1 MKTKSCSLP
10 NWARCLCIAC
20 MIAVLAPP
28 MAAQAADPTIE
39 WIRIYL
45 NPTLHSDDGTSTSW
59 GLPFT
64 RDLDDSDQFVHTDTN
79 GVPIGAT
86 EVTQATQTARVNDVI
101 AIAIRLNNVNR
112 VDAALETLSGWD
124 TAGTG
129 STINTERLRPNRSLE
144 SARNMPVSMDQSF
157 TVVYLYTVREGDS
170 DTDGGWLPNRSPFSL
185 WHVLSSTSGDKYSH
199 LATTP
204 ANRVDQLTYSGY
216 SNIVYP
222 RVDGTPTVSA
232 IKFYKNPTVWSRYST
247 GRAPVVLK
255 GEAPGGHPTGTEIT
269 EQDAPFGVGDVIGIA
284 VTLKNVK
291 RASPQLTL
299 KFDAGTPTPNGLDIR
314 TRGGRDQP
322 TADGGTNRIPTEVWP
337 AGDNQES
344 FVMYYGYRVQVGDL
358 DLDGGWFESDDSGA
372 IMPFSGN
379 AGSIRGPQSG
389 NYGDGQPNSL
399 TRIKMD
405 PSLVSS
411 IVWPK
416 IDGIAPTIS
425 TDTTTHRL
433 TIAPPPAGQSGKSRY
448 HEVRQTCLE
457 LHYESRE
464 AYTNACEYVDASGWS
479 TVALDDVTYEA
490 AYFKA
495 DDEVA
500 VTVRFSEAVKVNPD
514 PAKQPTFYIS
524 GDGYQARLRYK
535 AGSGTDSLTFALR
548 VTEGQHTLGGLQVWS
563 NAFWR
568 NTHENFC
575 RPSPTHTPIGLA
587 ADEVRWIKDLAGND
601 FGTCVGL
608 QTAWEAFVTN
618 MPDLSDAR
626 KSHPHPAY
634 AAHNDPVAVAAYKK
648 GIIRYLVDAVPAT
661 VWIPGVIKNGVTHR
675 EDRRIAVV
683 NMDVNYNAIPA
694 LTADDFRAPVTES
707 DVQTGAFDVEFRFF
721 NEDAPADEVGE
732 SFTADDVDITGAN
745 VVREAWGV
753 ELTYIGLD
761 HRTTRMWP
769 PPGRDA
775 PPGSDHVPGDA
786 KNSAAFLVYKATIT
800 PALGF
805 QGDVAISLPAGATQ
819 DIAGNGSMASNVL
832 TVPVSNPLRVVE
844 APEIVAPPTGAYAAG
859 QKIKVAMTY
868 ERENLHYLGEN
879 PPYLT
884 IYLGDEVPA
893 NARHATWE
901 SAEDVNSTKVTFAYP
916 VAATDVAASV
926 SVAPVGITVPA
937 GTVLLDDSGQ
947 SLQGTSEPAN
957 EPGEGLETMPRQGQ
971 GQLRLGESDQ
981 GLAPRTDVPI
991 NLFLIFDETEQ
1002 KSAAT
1007 DVPRSPIVF
1016 NELGNG
1022 SGDTDDWLEFRNV
1035 TGTAVSLKEWELS
1048 VVQDG
1053 KKEDTSLIVFPDV
1066 SVPANGLL
1074 LLTNSD
1080 LDKTPLAAGDDIADT
1095 GKNGGLKHLYLVNS
1109 GLSLPDDGKFLLILR
1124 NAKEKLGKDEA
1135 FVDVAGGGGSDT
1147 DAFIRE
1153 QTGLYNTHVWPLQV
1167 LESPGGDTED
1177 ALGSGKVWQRAKADI
1192 VGYHKDAWAEAAFTG
1207 IGYDRKVS
1215 QSAATAGTP
1224 GYPNGA
1230 VKPGAATPKGSIT
1243 VSEIMVDSAGGTL
1256 PQWIELYNR
1265 SKTDAIN
1272 LNRWKLEIQNV
1283 DSEDLIGRPIVTLTL
1298 QEKVIQPNQTLLIV
1312 AGPARASSGAYLP
1325 PDRVYDLLA
1334 LHEKNLRIKR
1344 ARDTFLSAEGIY
1356 LKLWDSTGTL
1366 VDEIGNTDGNRRTK
1380 DEPAW
1385 PLAMSAEEGVRS
1397 SLIRRYTK
1405 GTSGAEDGTE
1415 KAGWVLAANVKQ
1427 SIENEL
1433 HWGSAEDIGTPG
1445 HRAGGAL
1452 PVELSSFSVTRNE
1465 AGAVVL
1471 TWTTESEVDNAGFN
1485 LRRSE
1490 TRNSGFTLINAAL
1503 IAGAGTT
1510 GERQTYTFTD
1520 TSAKPGVEYYYQIEE
1535 VAFDGKPQALAMR
1548 MLRGPV
1554 SASNRALLT
1563 FGEVKRRD

>member
-1 MKTKSCSLP
+1 MKTKIFSLP
-10 NWARCLCIAC
+10 TGLVFLCIAG

-28 MAAQAADPTIE
+28 VAAQTPPTIE
-39 WIRIYL
+39 WIKIYL
-45 NPTLHSDDGTSTSW
+45 NPTLHTDDGTSTSW
-59 GLPFT
+59 DLPFT
-64 RDLDDSDQFVHTDTN
+64 RNLDNSGQLVHTDTN

-86 EVTQATQTARVNDVI
+86 EVTQNTQTARWGDVI

-129 STINTERLRPNRSLE
+129 STIKTERLRPNRSLE

-170 DTDGGWLPNRSPFSL
+170 DTDGGWLPNSSPFSL
-185 WHVLSSTSGDKYSH
+185 WRVVSSTTTSSDGTDDKYFH
-199 LATTP
+199 GATTP
-204 ANRVDQLTYSGY
+204 ANRLDQLTYSGY

-247 GRAPVVLK
+247 GRNPVVLK

-344 FVMYYGYRVQVGDL
+344 FVMYYGYRVQARDL

-416 IDGIAPTIS
+416 IDGVGPRVESLA
-425 TDTTTHRL
+425 
-433 TIAPPPAGQSGKSRY
+433 IAPPPAGQSGKSRY

-464 AYTNACEYVDASGWS
+464 AFTNACEYVDASGWS

-490 AYFKA
+490 AYYKA
-495 DDEVA
+495 RDEVA
-500 VTVRFSEAVKVNPD
+500 VTVTFNEAVQVSPD
-514 PAKQPTFYIS
+514 SAKQPTFYIS
-524 GDGYQARLRYK
+524 GDGYQAELRYK
-535 AGSGTDSLTFALR
+535 AGSGTDSLTFALP
-548 VTEGQHTLGGLQVWS
+548 VTEGQHSLGGLQVWS

-568 NTHENFC
+568 NTHADFC
-575 RPSPTHTPIGLA
+575 RASNTHIPTSLA
-587 ADEVRWIKDLAGND
+587 TDEVRWIKDLSGNE

-608 QTAWEAFVTN
+608 ETTWLAFVTN
-618 MPDLSDAR
+618 MPDLESATHA
-626 KSHPHPAY
+626 SPHPAY
-634 AAHNDPVAVAAYKK
+634 QSQNRPEAVAAYKK
-648 GIIRYLVDAVPAT
+648 GIIRYLVDTIPAT

-675 EDRRIAVV
+675 DDRRIAVV
-683 NMDVNYNAIPA
+683 NMDVNYKAIPA

-732 SFTADDVDITGAN
+732 SFTSDDVDITGAN

-769 PPGRDA
+769 PPGRDR

-786 KNSAAFLVYKATIT
+786 VNSAAFLVYKATIT
-800 PALGF
+800 PSLGF

-868 ERENLHYLGEN
+868 ERENLRYLGEN

-901 SAEDVNSTKVTFAYP
+901 SAEDANSTKVTFAYP

-926 SVAPVGITVPA
+926 SVAPVGITVPR
-937 GTVLLDDSGQ
+937 GTVLLDDSDQ
-947 SLQGTSEPAN
+947 QLQGTSEPAN

-1035 TGTAVSLKEWELS
+1035 TGSAVSLKEWELS

-1074 LLTNSD
+1074 LITNSEP
-1080 LDKTPLAAGDDIADT
+1080 TAEGNVLAGGDDIT
-1095 GKNGGLKHLYLVNS
+1095 TSTVEKEGSPHLYLVND

-1124 NAKEKLGKDEA
+1124 NATKKLDKDEA

-1153 QTGLYNTHVWPLQV
+1153 QTGLYDTHVWPLQV
-1167 LESPGGDTED
+1167 LQAPGGDAEE
-1177 ALGSGKVWQRAKADI
+1177 ALGSGRS
-1192 VGYHKDAWAEAAFTG
+1192 G
-1207 IGYDRKVS
+1207 
-1215 QSAATAGTP
+1215 SAPRRTSWVTTRMP
-1224 GYPNGA
+1224 GQ
-1230 VKPGAATPKGSIT
+1230 KPPSP
-1243 VSEIMVDSAGGTL
+1243 DS
-1256 PQWIELYNR
+1256 
-1265 SKTDAIN
+1265 
-1272 LNRWKLEIQNV
+1272 V
-1283 DSEDLIGRPIVTLTL
+1283 MIGRSRSQRRHQARRAIRTLRR
-1298 QEKVIQPNQTLLIV
+1298 KK
-1312 AGPARASSGAYLP
+1312 P
-1325 PDRVYDLLA
+1325 PPKAVS
-1334 LHEKNLRIKR
+1334 
-1344 ARDTFLSAEGIY
+1344 LSAKSWWI
-1356 LKLWDSTGTL
+1356 
-1366 VDEIGNTDGNRRTK
+1366 
-1380 DEPAW
+1380 
-1385 PLAMSAEEGVRS
+1385 
-1397 SLIRRYTK
+1397 
-1405 GTSGAEDGTE
+1405 
-1415 KAGWVLAANVKQ
+1415 
-1427 SIENEL
+1427 
-1433 HWGSAEDIGTPG
+1433 
-1445 HRAGGAL
+1445 L
-1452 PVELSSFSVTRNE
+1452 PV
-1465 AGAVVL
+1465 APC
-1471 TWTTESEVDNAGFN
+1471 
-1485 LRRSE
+1485 RS
-1490 TRNSGFTLINAAL
+1490 G
-1503 IAGAGTT
+1503 
-1510 GERQTYTFTD
+1510 
-1520 TSAKPGVEYYYQIEE
+1520 
-1535 VAFDGKPQALAMR
+1535 
-1548 MLRGPV
+1548 
-1554 SASNRALLT
+1554 
-1563 FGEVKRRD
+1563 

>member
-10 NWARCLCIAC
+10 NWARCLCIVC

-28 MAAQAADPTIE
+28 VAAQSTVLPTIE
-39 WIRIYL
+39 WIKIYL
-45 NPTLHSDDGTSTSW
+45 NPTLHTTHSLTY
-59 GLPFT
+59 T
-64 RDLDDSDQFVHTDTN
+64 RNLGGFGEYVHIDSN
-79 GVPIGAT
+79 GAPIGAT
-86 EVTQATQTARVNDVI
+86 EVTQATQTARWNDVI
-101 AIAIRLNNVNR
+101 AIAIRLKDVDLVN
-112 VDAALETLSGWD
+112 ATLQPLSGWD
-124 TAGTG
+124 TEGTG
-129 STINTERLRPNRSLE
+129 SSIQTDRLKPNLSLE
-144 SARNMPVSMDQSF
+144 SAKNVEVAADQDF
-157 TVVYLYTVREGDS
+157 TVVYLYRVRDGDL
-170 DTDGGWLPNRSPFSL
+170 DTNGGWFQDNTPFVQYS
-185 WHVLSSTSGDKYSH
+185 VSNSNPSAKYFSG
-199 LATTP
+199 ATAP
-204 ANRVDQLTYSGY
+204 GDHVDQLTYSG
-216 SNIVYP
+216 NIVYP
-222 RVDGTPTVSA
+222 RVNGTPTVSA
-232 IKFYKNPTVWSRYST
+232 IKFYKNPTVWEDYST

-255 GEAPGGHPTGTEIT
+255 GESADGGHPTGIEIT

-284 VTLKNVK
+284 VTLTNVK
-291 RASPQLTL
+291 RAVPHLTL
-299 KFDAGTPTPNGLDIR
+299 KFGEEGATLSNYNIR
-314 TRGGRDQP
+314 TRDGRGQVQEGR
-322 TADGGTNRIPTEVWP
+322 APTELWP

-344 FVMYYGYRVQVGDL
+344 FVMYYGYRVQARDL

-372 IMPFSGN
+372 ITPFSGN
-379 AGSIRGPQSG
+379 VGSIRGPQSE
-389 NYGDGQPNSL
+389 NYGGTGQTSL
-399 TRIKMD
+399 ANIKMD
-405 PSLVSS
+405 ASLVSS

-416 IDGIAPTIS
+416 IDGVAPRIE
-425 TDTTTHRL
+425 RL
-433 TIAPPPAGQSGKSRY
+433 TMAPPPAGQSGKSRY

-457 LHYESRE
+457 LHYKGRDD
-464 AYTNACEYVDASGWS
+464 YTNACEYVDASGWS

-495 DDEVA
+495 GDEVA
-500 VTVRFSEAVKVNPD
+500 VTVTFNEAVQVSPD

-524 GDGYQARLRYK
+524 GDEYKAKLQYK

-548 VTEGQHTLGGLQVWS
+548 VTAGQHTFGGLQVWS

-575 RPSPTHTPIGLA
+575 RPSATHTPISLET
-587 ADEVRWIKDLAGND
+587 DEVRWIKDLSGND

-608 QTAWEAFVTN
+608 ETTWLAFVTN
-618 MPDLSDAR
+618 MPGLESATHA
-626 KSHPHPAY
+626 SPHPAY
-634 AAHNDPVAVAAYKK
+634 QSQNRPEAVAAYKK
-648 GIIRYLVDAVPAT
+648 GIIRYLVDAIPAT

-675 EDRRIAVV
+675 DDRRIAVV
-683 NMDVNYNAIPA
+683 NMDVNYKAIPA

-721 NEDAPADEVGE
+721 NHPNAPADEVGE

-761 HRTTRMWP
+761 HRTTRESL
-769 PPGRDA
+769 GNA
-775 PPGSDHVPGDA
+775 SLPGSAHVPGDA
-786 KNSAAFLVYKATIT
+786 VNSAAFLVYKATIT
-800 PALGF
+800 PSLGF
-805 QGDVAISLPAGATQ
+805 QGDVTISLPAGATQ

-868 ERENLHYLGEN
+868 ERENLRYLGEN

-901 SAEDVNSTKVTFAYP
+901 SAVDTNSTKVTFAYT

-926 SVAPVGITVPA
+926 SVAPVGLTVPA

-1048 VVQDG
+1048 VVQDA

-1080 LDKTPLAAGDDIADT
+1080 ADKTPLAAGDNIADT

-1167 LESPGGDTED
+1167 LEAPGGDTEES
-1177 ALGSGKVWQRAKADI
+1177 LGSGKVWQRAKADI

-1207 IGYDRKVS
+1207 LGYDRKVS
-1215 QSAATAGTP
+1215 KSAATSGTP
-1224 GYPNGA
+1224 GYPNVA
-1230 VKPGAATPKGSIT
+1230 PKAAAAKGSVT

-1256 PQWIELYNR
+1256 PQWIELYNK
-1265 SKTDAIN
+1265 SKTDAVN

-1283 DSEDLIGRPIVTLTL
+1283 DSEDLVGRPIVTLTL

-1325 PDRVYDLLA
+1325 ADRVYDLLA

-1366 VDEIGNTDGNRRTK
+1366 VDEVGNTDGNRRTK

-1405 GTSGAEDGTE
+1405 GTSQAEDGTE
-1415 KAGWVLAANVKQ
+1415 KAGWVLAAHVKQ
-1427 SIENEL
+1427 SIDTEL
-1433 HWGSAEDIGTPG
+1433 HWGAAEDIGTPG

-1490 TRNSGFTLINAAL
+1490 TRNSGFTLINPAL

-1554 SASNRALLT
+1554 SASNRALVT
-1563 FGEVKRRD
+1563 FGELKRQE

>member
-28 MAAQAADPTIE
+28 VAAQAPTIE
-39 WIRIYL
+39 WIKIYL
-45 NPTLHSDDGTSTSW
+45 NPTLHDNKPS
-59 GLPFT
+59 GLT
-64 RDLDDSDQFVHTDTN
+64 TARSLDPLFSKYVHTDAS
-79 GVPIGAT
+79 GAPIGAT
-86 EVTQATQTARVNDVI
+86 EVTQDTQTARWGDVI
-101 AIAIRLNNVNR
+101 AIAIRLNNVNL
-112 VDAALETLSGWD
+112 VTAHLENGLSGWN

-129 STINTERLRPNRSLE
+129 STIKTARLKPNIALE
-144 SARNMPVSMDQSF
+144 DGQDTAVSSDQSF
-157 TVVYLYTVREGDS
+157 TAVYLYTVRDGDL
-170 DTDGGWLPNRSPFSL
+170 DTDGDWFADHAPFSIYSVKGSNSGAKYA
-185 WHVLSSTSGDKYSH
+185 HDAANSTDR
-199 LATTP
+199 L
-204 ANRVDQLTYSGY
+204 DQLTYLG
-216 SNIVYP
+216 NIIYP
-222 RVDGTPTVSA
+222 RVNGTPTVSA
-232 IKFYKNPTVWSRYST
+232 IKFYKNPTVWDRYNTSPT
-247 GRAPVVLK
+247 DRQAIALK
-255 GEAPGGHPTGTEIT
+255 TADGPPTGIEIT

-291 RASPQLTL
+291 RAVPHLTL
-299 KFDAGTPTPNGLDIR
+299 KFGEEGAPLSSYTIR
-314 TRGGRDQP
+314 TRGGTLQVGR
-322 TADGGTNRIPTEVWP
+322 APTELWP
-337 AGDNQES
+337 GGDNQES
-344 FVMYYGYRVQVGDL
+344 FVMYYGYRVQARDL

-379 AGSIRGPQSG
+379 GGSIRGPQDED
-389 NYGDGQPNSL
+389 YGGTGQTSL
-399 TRIKMD
+399 ANIEMD
-405 PSLVSS
+405 ASLVSS

-416 IDGIAPTIS
+416 IDGVGPRVESLA
-425 TDTTTHRL
+425 
-433 TIAPPPAGQSGKSRY
+433 IAPPPAGQSGKSRY

-457 LHYESRE
+457 LHYKGRDD
-464 AYTNACEYVDASGWS
+464 YTNACEYVDASGWS

-495 DDEVA
+495 GDEVA
-500 VTVRFSEAVKVNPD
+500 VTVTFNEAVQVSPD

-524 GDGYQARLRYK
+524 GDNYNAELRYK

-548 VTEGQHTLGGLQVWS
+548 VTAEQHTFGGLQVWS

-568 NTHENFC
+568 NTHDNFC
-575 RPSPTHTPIGLA
+575 RPRPGHTPIPLA
-587 ADEVRWIKDLAGND
+587 TDEVRWIKDLSGND

-608 QTAWEAFVTN
+608 ETTWLAFVTN
-618 MPDLSDAR
+618 MPDLESATHA
-626 KSHPHPAY
+626 SPHPAY
-634 AAHNDPVAVAAYKK
+634 QSQNRPEAVAAYKK
-648 GIIRYLVDAVPAT
+648 GIIRYLVDAIPAT

-675 EDRRIAVV
+675 DDRRIAVV
-683 NMDVNYNAIPA
+683 NMDVNYKAIPA

-721 NEDAPADEVGE
+721 NHPNAPADEVGE

-753 ELTYIGLD
+753 KLTYIGLD
-761 HRTTRMWP
+761 HRSTRVSL
-769 PPGRDA
+769 GNA
-775 PPGSDHVPGDA
+775 SLPGSAHVPGDA
-786 KNSAAFLVYKATIT
+786 VNSAAFLVYKATIT

-805 QGDVAISLPAGATQ
+805 QGDVAISLPADATQ

-868 ERENLHYLGEN
+868 ERENLRYLGEN

-901 SAEDVNSTKVTFAYP
+901 SAEDANSTKVTFAYT

-926 SVAPVGITVPA
+926 SVAPVGLTVPT
-937 GTVLLDDSGQ
+937 GTVLLDDSDQ
-947 SLQGTSEPAN
+947 QLQGTSEPAN

-1022 SGDTDDWLEFRNV
+1022 SGDTDDWLELRNV
-1035 TGTAVSLKEWELS
+1035 TGAAVSLKEWELS
-1048 VVQDG
+1048 VVQDA

-1080 LDKTPLAAGDDIADT
+1080 ADKTPLAAGDDIADT

-1124 NAKEKLGKDEA
+1124 NATKKLGLDEA

-1147 DAFIRE
+1147 DAFVRE
-1153 QTGLYNTHVWPLQV
+1153 QTGDYDTYVWPLQV
-1167 LESPGGDTED
+1167 LEAPGSDTEE

-1192 VGYHKDAWAEAAFTG
+1192 VGYHRDAWAEAAFTG
-1207 IGYDRKVS
+1207 IGYDRKVT

-1224 GYPNGA
+1224 GYPNVA
-1230 VKPGAATPKGSIT
+1230 PKEAAAKGSVT

-1256 PQWIELYNR
+1256 PQWIELYNK

-1283 DSEDLIGRPIVTLTL
+1283 DSEDLVGRPIVTLTL

-1325 PDRVYDLLA
+1325 SDRVYDLLS

-1356 LKLWDSTGTL
+1356 LKLWDSSGTL
-1366 VDEIGNTDGNRRTK
+1366 VDEVGNTDGNRRTK

-1397 SLIRRYTK
+1397 SLIRRYTE
-1405 GTSGAEDGTE
+1405 GTSAAEDGTE
-1415 KAGWVLAANVKQ
+1415 KAGWVLAAHVKQ

-1452 PVELSSFSVTRNE
+1452 PVELSSFSVNRNE

-1485 LRRSE
+1485 LRRSK
-1490 TRNSGFTLINAAL
+1490 TRHSGFTLINAAL

-1563 FGEVKRRD
+1563 FGELKRQE

>member
-28 MAAQAADPTIE
+28 VAAQAPTIE
-39 WIRIYL
+39 WIKIYL
-45 NPTLHSDDGTSTSW
+45 NPMFHANHG
-59 GLPFT
+59 FT
-64 RDLDDSDQFVHTDTN
+64 YTRNLGGFGEYVHIDSN
-79 GVPIGAT
+79 GAPIGAT
-86 EVTQATQTARVNDVI
+86 EVTQATQTARWGDVI
-101 AIAIRLNNVNR
+101 AIAIRLKDVNF
-112 VDAALETLSGWD
+112 VNATLQPLSGW
-124 TAGTG
+124 TTEGTG
-129 STINTERLRPNRSLE
+129 SSIKTARLKPNRSLE
-144 SARNMPVSMDQSF
+144 SAKDIAVAADQDF

-170 DTDGGWLPNRSPFSL
+170 DTNGGWFTDTSPFIQYS
-185 WHVLSSTSGDKYSH
+185 VTNSSGDKYAH
-199 LATTP
+199 DATNS
-204 ANRVDQLTYSGY
+204 ADRLDQLTYSG
-216 SNIVYP
+216 NIVYP
-222 RVDGTPTVSA
+222 RVDGVPTVSA
-232 IKFYKNPTVWSRYST
+232 IKFYKNPTVWARYNTSPT
-247 GRAPVVLK
+247 DRQAIALK
-255 GEAPGGHPTGTEIT
+255 TADGPPTGIEIT

-291 RASPQLTL
+291 RAVPHLTL
-299 KFDAGTPTPNGLDIR
+299 KFGEEGATLSNYNIR
-314 TRGGRDQP
+314 TRDAARQVQEGR
-322 TADGGTNRIPTEVWP
+322 APTELWP
-337 AGDNQES
+337 GDGTNQES
-344 FVMYYGYRVQVGDL
+344 FVMYYGYRVQARDL
-358 DLDGGWFESDDSGA
+358 DLDGGWFESDALGA
-372 IMPFSGN
+372 IVPFSGN
-379 AGSIRGPQSG
+379 GGRIQGPQDQ
-389 NYGDGQPNSL
+389 NYGAQTGQISL
-399 TRIKMD
+399 ANIKMD
-405 PSLVSS
+405 ASLVSS

-416 IDGIAPTIS
+416 IDGVGPRVESLA
-425 TDTTTHRL
+425 
-433 TIAPPPAGQSGKSRY
+433 IAPPPAGQSGKSRY

-457 LHYESRE
+457 LHYKGRDD
-464 AYTNACEYVDASGWS
+464 YTNACEYVDASGWS

-495 DDEVA
+495 GDEVA
-500 VTVRFSEAVKVNPD
+500 VTVTFNEAVQVSPD
-514 PAKQPTFYIS
+514 PDKQPTFYIS
-524 GDGYQARLRYK
+524 GDEYKAKLEYK

-548 VTEGQHTLGGLQVWS
+548 VTAGQHTFGGLQVWS

-568 NTHENFC
+568 NTHDNFC
-575 RPSPTHTPIGLA
+575 RPRPGHTPIPLA
-587 ADEVRWIKDLAGND
+587 TDEVRWIKDLSGND

-608 QTAWEAFVTN
+608 ETTWLAFVTN
-618 MPDLSDAR
+618 MPSLGSATHA
-626 KSHPHPAY
+626 SPHPAY
-634 AAHNDPVAVAAYKK
+634 QDQNRPEAVAAYKK
-648 GIIRYLVDAVPAT
+648 GIIRYLVDAIPAT

-675 EDRRIAVV
+675 DDRRIAVV

-707 DVQTGAFDVEFRFF
+707 DVQTGVFDVEFRFF
-721 NEDAPADEVGE
+721 NHPNAPADEVGE

-761 HRTTRMWP
+761 HRSTRESL
-769 PPGRDA
+769 GNA
-775 PPGSDHVPGDA
+775 SLPGSAHVPGDA
-786 KNSAAFLVYKATIT
+786 VNSAAFLVYKATIT

-868 ERENLHYLGEN
+868 ERENLRYLGEN

-901 SAEDVNSTKVTFAYP
+901 SAEDANSMKVTFAYT

-926 SVAPVGITVPA
+926 SVAPVGITVPT
-937 GTVLLDDSGQ
+937 GTVLLDDSKQ
-947 SLQGTSEPAN
+947 QLQGTSEPAN

-1022 SGDTDDWLEFRNV
+1022 SGDTDDWLELRNV
-1035 TGTAVSLKEWELS
+1035 TGSAVSLKEWELS
-1048 VVQDG
+1048 VVQDA

-1080 LDKTPLAAGDDIADT
+1080 ADKTLLAAGDNIADA
-1095 GKNGGLKHLYLVNS
+1095 GKNGGLKHLYLVNA

-1124 NAKEKLGKDEA
+1124 NAKEKLGLDEA

-1153 QTGLYNTHVWPLQV
+1153 QTGLYDTYVWPLQV
-1167 LESPGGDTED
+1167 LQAPGEDTAS

-1192 VGYHKDAWAEAAFTG
+1192 VGYHRDAWAEAAFTG
-1207 IGYDRKVS
+1207 LGYDRKVS
-1215 QSAATAGTP
+1215 KSAATAGTP
-1224 GYPNGA
+1224 GYPNVA
-1230 VKPGAATPKGSIT
+1230 PKAAAAKGSVT

-1256 PQWIELYNR
+1256 PQWIELYNK
-1265 SKTDAIN
+1265 SKTDAVN

-1283 DSEDLIGRPIVTLTL
+1283 DSEDLVGRPIVTLTL
-1298 QEKVIQPNQTLLIV
+1298 QEKVIQLNQTLLIV

-1325 PDRVYDLLA
+1325 PERVYDLLA
-1334 LHEKNLRIKR
+1334 LHDKNLRIKR

-1366 VDEIGNTDGNRRTK
+1366 VDEVGNTDGNRRTK

-1385 PLAMSAEEGVRS
+1385 PLATSAEEGVRS

-1405 GTSGAEDGTE
+1405 GTSAAEDGTE

-1465 AGAVVL
+1465 AGAVVV

-1490 TRNSGFTLINAAL
+1490 KRDSGFTLINPAL

-1563 FGEVKRRD
+1563 FGELKQAK

>member
-1 MKTKSCSLP
+1 MKTKSFSLP

-28 MAAQAADPTIE
+28 VAAQPTIE

-45 NPTLHSDDGTSTSW
+45 NPTLHEEDHTSTSW
-59 GLPFT
+59 GLPYT
-64 RDLDDSDQFVHTDTN
+64 RNLDDSDQYVHTDTN

-86 EVTQATQTARVNDVI
+86 LVTQATQTARLDDVI
-101 AIAIRLNNVNR
+101 AIAIRLNNVHH
-112 VDAALETLSGWD
+112 VDVHLEPLSGWE
-124 TAGTG
+124 TAGPG
-129 STINTERLRPNRSLE
+129 STIKTARLRANRSLE
-144 SARNMPVSMDQSF
+144 SARNMPVTTGNQSF
-157 TVVYLYTVREGDS
+157 TVVFLHMVRDGDL
-170 DTDGGWLPNRSPFSL
+170 DTDGGWFPNNSPFGRYGVKG
-185 WHVLSSTSGDKYSH
+185 HGSGDKYDSRSTST
-199 LATTP
+199 A
-204 ANRVDQLTYSGY
+204 DQLEALTYSGY

-222 RVDGTPTVSA
+222 RVNGTPPVSA
-232 IKFYKNPTVWSRYST
+232 IKFYKNPTVWEDYST

-255 GEAPGGHPTGTEIT
+255 GESADGGHPTGTEIT

-291 RASPQLTL
+291 RASPHLTL
-299 KFDAGTPTPNGLDIR
+299 KFGAEGTTPSSINIR

-322 TADGGTNRIPTEVWP
+322 TANGGMDRIPTEIWP
-337 AGDNQES
+337 GGDNQES
-344 FVMYYGYRVQVGDL
+344 FVMYYGYRVQTGDL
-358 DLDGGWFESDDSGA
+358 DLDGGWFESDSVSGA

-379 AGSIRGPQSG
+379 AGSIRGSQSE
-389 NYGDGQPNSL
+389 NYGGTGQTSL
-399 TRIKMD
+399 TNIEMD
-405 PSLVSS
+405 ASLVSS

-416 IDGIAPTIS
+416 IDGVAPRIE
-425 TDTTTHRL
+425 RL
-433 TIAPPPAGQSGKSRY
+433 TMAPPPAGQSGKSRY

-457 LHYESRE
+457 LHYKSGD
-464 AYTNACEYVDASGWS
+464 AYINACEYVDASGYS
-479 TVALDDVTYEA
+479 TVALDNVTYEA

-495 DDEVA
+495 RDEVA
-500 VTVRFSEAVKVNPD
+500 VTVTFNEAVQVNAD
-514 PAKQPTFYIS
+514 SAKQPTFYIG
-524 GDGYQARLRYK
+524 GDGYQAALKYK
-535 AGSGTDSLTFALR
+535 EGSGTNSLTFALQ
-548 VTEGQHTLGGLQVWS
+548 VTEGQHAFGGMSVWS
-563 NAFWR
+563 HAFWR

-575 RPSPTHTPIGLA
+575 RPRTGHTPVPLA
-587 ADEVRWIKDLAGND
+587 SDKVRWIKDLAGND
-601 FGTCVGL
+601 FGTCVAL
-608 QTAWEAFVTN
+608 ETAWEAFVTN
-618 MPDLSDAR
+618 MPDLESAT
-626 KSHPHPAY
+626 HANPHPAY
-634 AAHNDPVAVAAYKK
+634 QDQNRSDAVAAYKS
-648 GIIRYLVDAVPAT
+648 GIIRYLVDTIPAT
-661 VWIPGVIKNGVTHR
+661 VWIPGLRENGELIR
-675 EDRRIAVV
+675 NNQLE
-683 NMDVNYNAIPA
+683 
-694 LTADDFRAPVTES
+694 
-707 DVQTGAFDVEFRFF
+707 VQTDAFEVEFRFF
-721 NEDAPADEVGE
+721 NEIPKSGGVSGAIADEVGT
-732 SFTADDVDITGAN
+732 SFTADDVEITGTGVHRAS
-745 VVREAWGV
+745 WGV
-753 ELTYIGLD
+753 ELAYVGLD
-761 HRTTRMWP
+761 HGDIFR
-769 PPGRDA
+769 A
-775 PPGSDHVPGDA
+775 PNDTSSVR
-786 KNSAAFLVYKATIT
+786 NSASALVYKATIT

-805 QGDVAISLPAGATQ
+805 QGRVSIMTMAGATQ
-819 DIAGNGSMASNVL
+819 DIAGNKSLASNI
-832 TVPVSNPLRVVE
+832 VPVQVDNPLRVVE
-844 APEIVAPPTGAYAAG
+844 TPEIVASPTGAYAAG

-868 ERENLHYLGEN
+868 ERENLRYLGEN

-901 SAEDVNSTKVTFAYP
+901 SAEDVNSTKVTFAYT

-926 SVAPVGITVPA
+926 SVAPVGLTVPT

-947 SLQGTSEPAN
+947 QLQGNSEPAN
-957 EPGEGLETMPRQGQ
+957 KSGEGLETRPPQGQ

-991 NLFLIFDETEQ
+991 NLFLIFDETEP

-1022 SGDTDDWLEFRNV
+1022 SGDTNDWLEIRNV
-1035 TGTAVSLKEWELS
+1035 TGTAVSLKDWELS

-1074 LLTNSD
+1074 LITNSEP
-1080 LDKTPLAAGDDIADT
+1080 TAAGNVLA
-1095 GKNGGLKHLYLVNS
+1095 GGDNVATSEVEKEGSSHLYFVNA

-1124 NAKEKLGKDEA
+1124 NVKEKLGLDEA

-1153 QTGLYNTHVWPLQV
+1153 QTGDYDTYVWPLQV
-1167 LESPGGDTED
+1167 LQAPGGDTEE

-1192 VGYHKDAWAEAAFTG
+1192 VGYHRDAWAEAAFTG
-1207 IGYDRKVS
+1207 LGYDRKVS
-1215 QSAATAGTP
+1215 KSAPTAGTP
-1224 GYPNGA
+1224 GYPNVA
-1230 VKPGAATPKGSIT
+1230 PKEAAAKGSVT
-1243 VSEIMVDSAGGTL
+1243 VSEIMVDSADGTL
-1256 PQWIELYNR
+1256 PQWIELYNK
-1265 SKTDAIN
+1265 SKTDAVN

-1325 PDRVYDLLA
+1325 ADRVYNLLS

-1366 VDEIGNTDGNRRTK
+1366 VDEVGNTDGNRRTK

-1397 SLIRRYTK
+1397 SLIRRYTD
-1405 GTSGAEDGTE
+1405 GTSQAEDGTE
-1415 KAGWVLAANVKQ
+1415 KAGWVLAAHVKQ

-1452 PVELSSFSVTRNE
+1452 PVELSSFSVMRNE
-1465 AGAVVL
+1465 AGAVVV

-1490 TRNSGFTLINAAL
+1490 TRDSGFTLINPAL

-1535 VAFDGKPQALAMR
+1535 VAFDGKPATLAMR

-1554 SASNRALLT
+1554 SAANRALLT
-1563 FGEVKRRD
+1563 FGELKRRD

>member
-28 MAAQAADPTIE
+28 VAAQTPPTIE
-39 WIRIYL
+39 WIKIYL
-45 NPTLHSDDGTSTSW
+45 NPTLQSNQE
-59 GLPFT
+59 FT
-64 RDLDDSDQFVHTDTN
+64 YTRNLGGFGEYVHIDSN
-79 GVPIGAT
+79 GAPIGAT
-86 EVTQATQTARVNDVI
+86 EVTQATQTARWGDVI
-101 AIAIRLNNVNR
+101 AIAIRLKDVNF
-112 VDAALETLSGWD
+112 VNATLQPLSGW
-124 TAGTG
+124 TTQGTG
-129 STINTERLRPNRSLE
+129 SSIKTARLKPNRSLE
-144 SARNMPVSMDQSF
+144 SAKDTAVAADQDF
-157 TVVYLYTVREGDS
+157 TVVYLYRVREGDS
-170 DTDGGWLPNRSPFSL
+170 DTNGGWFTDTSPFIQYS
-185 WHVLSSTSGDKYSH
+185 VTNSSGDKYAH
-199 LATTP
+199 DATNS
-204 ANRVDQLTYSGY
+204 ADRLDQLTYSG
-216 SNIVYP
+216 NIVYP
-222 RVDGTPTVSA
+222 RVDGVPTVSA
-232 IKFYKNPTVWSRYST
+232 IKFYKNPTVWDRYYANPT
-247 GRAPVVLK
+247 DRPAIALK
-255 GEAPGGHPTGTEIT
+255 GEPTADADGPPTGIEIT

-284 VTLKNVK
+284 VTLKNV
-291 RASPQLTL
+291 REAFPHLTL
-299 KFDAGTPTPNGLDIR
+299 KFGAEGTPLSSHNIR
-314 TRGGRDQP
+314 TRDANGQRALGR
-322 TADGGTNRIPTEVWP
+322 TPTELYP
-337 AGDNQES
+337 AQTEPAT
-344 FVMYYGYRVQVGDL
+344 FVMYYGYRVQARDL

-379 AGSIRGPQSG
+379 VGKILGPQG
-389 NYGDGQPNSL
+389 GIYGPGMGQISL
-399 TRIKMD
+399 TSIEMD
-405 PSLVSS
+405 RSLVSS

-416 IDGIAPTIS
+416 IDGVGPRVESLA
-425 TDTTTHRL
+425 
-433 TIAPPPAGQSGKSRY
+433 IAPPPAGQSGKSRY

-464 AYTNACEYVDASGWS
+464 AFTNACEYVDASGWS

-490 AYFKA
+490 AYYKA
-495 DDEVA
+495 GDEVA
-500 VTVRFSEAVKVNPD
+500 VTVTFNEAVQVSPD
-514 PAKQPTFYIS
+514 PDKQPTFYIS
-524 GDGYQARLRYK
+524 GDGYQAELRYK

-548 VTEGQHTLGGLQVWS
+548 VTAGQHTLGGLQVWS

-575 RPSPTHTPIGLA
+575 RASNTHIPTSLA
-587 ADEVRWIKDLAGND
+587 TDEVRWIKDLSGNE

-608 QTAWEAFVTN
+608 ETTWLAFVTN
-618 MPDLSDAR
+618 TPDLSDAR
-626 KSHPHPAY
+626 KAHPHPAY
-634 AAHNDPVAVAAYKK
+634 ARYHEAAAVAAYKK

-683 NMDVNYNAIPA
+683 NMDVNYKAIPA

-800 PALGF
+800 PSLGF

-819 DIAGNGSMASNVL
+819 DIAGNDSMASNVL

-844 APEIVAPPTGAYAAG
+844 APEIVASPTGAYAAG

-868 ERENLHYLGEN
+868 ERENLRYLGEN

-901 SAEDVNSTKVTFAYP
+901 SAEDANSTKVTFAYT

-926 SVAPVGITVPA
+926 SVAPVGITVPT
-937 GTVLLDDSGQ
+937 GTVLLDDSDQ
-947 SLQGTSEPAN
+947 QLQGTSEPAN

-1022 SGDTDDWLEFRNV
+1022 SGDTNDWLEFRNV
-1035 TGTAVSLKEWELS
+1035 TGAAVSLKEWELS
-1048 VVQDG
+1048 VVQDA

-1080 LDKTPLAAGDDIADT
+1080 ADKTPLAAGDNIADT

-1124 NAKEKLGKDEA
+1124 NVKEKLGLDEA

-1167 LESPGGDTED
+1167 LESPGSDTEE

-1207 IGYDRKVS
+1207 LGYDRKVS
-1215 QSAATAGTP
+1215 KSAATAGTP
-1224 GYPNGA
+1224 GYPNVA
-1230 VKPGAATPKGSIT
+1230 PKAAAAKGSVT

-1325 PDRVYDLLA
+1325 ADRVYDLLA

-1356 LKLWDSTGTL
+1356 LKLWDGTGTL
-1366 VDEIGNTDGNRRTK
+1366 VDEVGNTDGNRRTK

-1385 PLAMSAEEGVRS
+1385 PLMMSAEEGVRS

-1405 GTSGAEDGTE
+1405 GTSAAEDGTE

-1433 HWGSAEDIGTPG
+1433 HWGAAEDIGTPG

-1535 VAFDGKPQALAMR
+1535 VSFDGKPATLAMR

-1563 FGEVKRRD
+1563 FGELKRRE